1 MDMTG
6 RVAVVTGGTRGIG
19 KAISIA
25 LKEKGY
31 KVAANYNGNDDAAKA
46 FTKETGIPTYKFD
59 VGDFKACQDNIAQIT
74 KDLGPVEVVVNN
86 AGITRDGTMHR
97 MDQEQWQA
105 VIDTNLGS
113 CFNMCRAVIDSMRQR
128 GFGRIVNIGSINGQM
143 GQYGQVNYA
152 AAKSGIH
159 GFTKALAQEGAA
171 KGITVNAIAPG
182 YVDTD
187 MVRAVPPPV
196 LEKIIQRIPVGRL
209 GRADDIARGV
219 MFLVADEADFISGST
234 LSING
239 GQHMY

>member
-1 MDMTG
+1 MP

-19 KAISIA
+19 GIVSTQLKA
-25 LKEKGY
+25 KGY
-31 KVAANYNGNDDAAKA
+31 KVAAVYGGNTDAAKKFGDDTSIA
-46 FTKETGIPTYKFD
+46 VYRFD
-59 VGDFKACQDNIAQIT
+59 VSDYNACEEGIALIEQDH
-74 KDLGPVEVVVNN
+74 GPTEILVNN

-97 MDQEQWQA
+97 MNPDKWQA

-113 CFNMCRAVIDSMRQR
+113 CFNMSRLVIDGMRER
-128 GFGRIVNIGSINGQM
+128 KFGRIVNIGSINGQA

-159 GFTKALAQEGAA
+159 GFTKALAQESAA
-171 KGITVNAIAPG
+171 QGITVNAIAPG

-187 MVRAVPPPV
+187 MVRAVPPDI
-196 LEKIIQRIPVGRL
+196 LEKIVQRIPMGRL
-209 GRADDIARGV
+209 GRGEDIARGV
-219 MFLVADEADFISGST
+219 LFLVADDADFITGST